1 MYYYLND
8 NSIKSN
14 YLYNSNYL
22 KIYSKESF
30 HTSKNNYFKIKRYIK
45 IIIFFNKVLFI
56 CLSYSFSNL
65 LNKVKKCYYESKNE
79 AKNLEKYFYLCNKGL
94 LINKIKFKKIENPKI
109 SIISSIYNR
118 EKFILRFLR
127 SVQNQFFD
135 DIEIILV
142 DDSSKDNSVKL
153 IEKFKK
159 DDERIILIKHK
170 KNKGTLISR
179 NDGIL
184 FSKGEYLIIPDIDDI
199 LSENILYN
207 CYILANLN
215 KYEMIRFNIYIG
227 NKTIFFEDIVNEI
240 ENVVIFHP
248 IITTYLFYGL
258 GYIKQIDFNLSN
270 KFIKRDAYV
279 RALNSMEEFYL
290 KQYMVNLEDGIM
302 NYILYRIVK
311 SFYFLKKIGYFYLQ
325 NNQSIT
331 VKTTENYDHKARF
344 IFIHWKFVF
353 ENSKNN
359 KYEKD
364 MVNSIINRLYF
375 LLKDDFYLITKDF
388 QFYYDNI
395 NIFLNCKFINKDN
408 KKLLKNFKNFLYKKI
423 VEK

>member
-1 MYYYLND
+1 
-8 NSIKSN
+8 
-14 YLYNSNYL
+14 
-22 KIYSKESF
+22 
-30 HTSKNNYFKIKRYIK
+30 
-45 IIIFFNKVLFI
+45 
-56 CLSYSFSNL
+56 
-65 LNKVKKCYYESKNE
+65 
-79 AKNLEKYFYLCNKGL
+79 
-94 LINKIKFKKIENPKI
+94 
-109 SIISSIYNR
+109 
-118 EKFILRFLR
+118 
-127 SVQNQFFD
+127 
-135 DIEIILV
+135 
-142 DDSSKDNSVKL
+142 
-153 IEKFKK
+153 
-159 DDERIILIKHK
+159 
-170 KNKGTLISR
+170 
-179 NDGIL
+179 
-184 FSKGEYLIIPDIDDI
+184 
-199 LSENILYN
+199 
-207 CYILANLN
+207 
-215 KYEMIRFNIYIG
+215 MIRFNIYIG